1 MKVIRDSIHKDIYLD
16 ENELKIVDSEE
27 FQRLR
32 NIKQTGLTYLVYP
45 SANHTRFEHSL
56 GTMFIASKIAE
67 KIDADVEL
75 ARVSALL
82 HDIGHPPFSHT
93 LEICGYSHEAFGRKK
108 IKHMNLDNFS
118 KSEIIKTLNRKNLE
132 GKIISGDVDAD
143 RMDYLLRD
151 SYHTGTAYG
160 MIDLPRILRSIT
172 TFESFGKIKIGILKK
187 GIQAIESLLVA
198 RHQMYSAVYMH
209 PTVRIADTMM
219 KRAVIKEIRE
229 KNLNIKDLADMD
241 DIALVSF
248 LRNSNNY
255 LMERIDRRNLYKN
268 LITYSYFDL
277 NPIEKWIFVNL
288 DEKQILS
295 LESRFYE
302 EFGCDIFIDIYPIPK
317 MEEHNVYIISDEGVK
332 RLDEVSPLAQ
342 SLKPSEMR
350 LWNISIYA
358 PKEKIKELKENN
370 IKDRIN
376 KILKELDMKVE
387 SKLIDILKEHET
399 IIGKG
404 KFLEIAKEHGI
415 SPKEFYNELHKL
427 IFCGLIKEKF
437 NRRKY
442 IYCLNNFMTALRP
455 KGLSFWRAE
464 Q

>member
-32 NIKQTGLTYLVYP
+32 NIKQTGLTHLVYP

-67 KIDADVEL
+67 KINADVEL
-75 ARVSALL
+75 TRVSALL

-93 LEICGYSHEAFGRKK
+93 LEICGYNHENFGRKK
-108 IKHMNLDNFS
+108 IKHMDFENFS
-118 KSEIIKTLNRKNLE
+118 KNEIIKTLSRKNLE

-160 MIDLPRILRSIT
+160 MIDLPRILRAIT
-172 TFESFGKIKIGILKK
+172 TFEHFGKIKLGILKK

-209 PTVRIADTMM
+209 PTVRIADTMI

-229 KNLNIKDLADMD
+229 KNLNIKDLANMD
-241 DIALVSF
+241 DIALVAF

-255 LMERIDRRNLYKN
+255 LMERIDKRNLYKN
-268 LITYSYFDL
+268 LITYGYFDL

-295 LESRFYE
+295 LENKFYE

-317 MEEHNVYIISDEGVK
+317 MEEHNVYIILDEGVK

-387 SKLIDILKEHET
+387 SKLIDILKEYES
-399 IIGKG
+399 IKGKG
-404 KFLEIAKEHGI
+404 RFLELAKEKGM

-442 IYCLNNFMTALRP
+442 IYSLNPFLQ
-455 KGLSFWRAE
+455 KK
-464 Q
+464 

>member
-1 MKVIRDSIHKDIYLD
+1 MKVIRDSIHKDIYLSED
-16 ENELKIVDSEE
+16 ELKVVDSEE

-67 KIDADVEL
+67 KIGVDVEL
-75 ARVSALL
+75 TRVSALL

-93 LEICGYSHEAFGRKK
+93 LEICGYNHEKFGKKK
-108 IKHMNLDNFS
+108 IKQMELDNFS
-118 KSEIIKTLNRKNLE
+118 KNEIIKTLNRRNLE

-172 TFESFGKIKIGILKK
+172 TFESFGNIKIGILKK

-219 KRAVIKEIRE
+219 KRAVIKEIKE
-229 KNLNIKDLADMD
+229 GNLNIKDLSNMD

-248 LRNSNNY
+248 LRNSENY
-255 LMERIDRRNLYKN
+255 LMKRIDKRNLYKN

-277 NPIEKWIFVNL
+277 NPIEKWIFINL

-295 LESRFYE
+295 LENRFYE
-302 EFGCDIFIDIYPIPK
+302 KFGCDIFIDIYPIPK
-317 MEEHNVYIISDEGVK
+317 MEEHNIYIISDEGVK

-350 LWNISIYA
+350 LWNVSIYA
-358 PKEKIKELKENN
+358 PKEKIKELKESD
-370 IKDRIN
+370 IKDKIN
-376 KILKELDMKVE
+376 KILNEFDAKIE
-387 SKLIDILKEHET
+387 SKLIDILKEHGK
-399 IIGKG
+399 IIGKRR
-404 KFLEIAKEHGI
+404 FLEIAKERGV
-415 SPKEFYNELHKL
+415 SPREFYSELHKL
-427 IFCGLIKEKF
+427 IFCGLIKERF
-437 NRRKY
+437 NGKKY
-442 IYCLNNFMTALRP
+442 SYCLN
-455 KGLSFWRAE
+455 SFVKFK
-464 Q
+464 

>member
-1 MKVIRDSIHKDIYLD
+1 MKVIRDSIHKDIYVNED
-16 ENELKIVDSEE
+16 ELKVIDSEE

-67 KIDADVEL
+67 KINADVEL
-75 ARVSALL
+75 TRISALL

-93 LEICGYSHEAFGRKK
+93 LEICNYNHEYFGRKK
-108 IKHMNLDNFS
+108 IKQMDLNNFS

-172 TFESFGKIKIGILKK
+172 TFESFGKVKIGILKK

-209 PTVRIADTMM
+209 PTVRIADTMI
-219 KRAVIKEIRE
+219 KRAVTKEIQE
-229 KNLNIKDLADMD
+229 KNLDIKDLANMD

-248 LRNSNNY
+248 LRISENY
-255 LMERIDRRNLYKN
+255 LMERIDKRDLYKN
-268 LITYSYFDL
+268 IITYDYSSL

-302 EFGCDIFIDIYPIPK
+302 EFGCDIFIDIYPIPR
-317 MEEHNVYIISDEGVK
+317 MEEHNVYIISDDGVK

-358 PKEKIKELKENN
+358 PKEKIKELKGNN

-376 KILKELDMKVE
+376 KILNELDVKVE
-387 SKLIDILKEHET
+387 SKLIEILKEHGT
-399 IIGKG
+399 ITGKG
-404 KFLEIAKEHGI
+404 RFLEIAKERGI

-427 IFCGLIKEKF
+427 IFCGLIKERF

-442 IYCLNNFMTALRP
+442 IYCLNNFIKL
-455 KGLSFWRAE
+455 
-464 Q
+464 

>member
-16 ENELKIVDSEE
+16 EKELEIIDSEE

-67 KIDADVEL
+67 KINADVEL
-75 ARVSALL
+75 TRVSALL

-93 LEICGYSHEAFGRKK
+93 LEICGYSHEVFGRKK

-172 TFESFGKIKIGILKK
+172 TFESFGKVKIGILKK

-209 PTVRIADTMM
+209 PTVRIADTMI
-219 KRAVIKEIRE
+219 KRAVIKEIQE
-229 KNLNIKDLADMD
+229 KNLDIKDLANMD

-248 LRNSNNY
+248 LRISENY

-302 EFGCDIFIDIYPIPK
+302 EFGWDIFIDIYPIPK

-358 PKEKIKELKENN
+358 PKEKIKELRENN
-370 IKDRIN
+370 VKDRIN
-376 KILKELDMKVE
+376 KILKELDVKVE
-387 SKLIDILKEHET
+387 SKLIDILKEYGT
-399 IIGKG
+399 ITGKRR
-404 KFLEIAKEHGI
+404 FLEIAKERGI

-427 IFCGLIKEKF
+427 IFCGLIKERF
-437 NRRKY
+437 NRRTY
-442 IYCLNNFMTALRP
+442 VYCLNNFVKL
-455 KGLSFWRAE
+455 
-464 Q
+464 

>member
-16 ENELKIVDSEE
+16 EKELEIIDSEE

-67 KIDADVEL
+67 KINADVEL
-75 ARVSALL
+75 TRVSALL

-93 LEICGYSHEAFGRKK
+93 LEICGYSHEVFGRKK

-172 TFESFGKIKIGILKK
+172 TFESFGKVKIGILKK

-209 PTVRIADTMM
+209 PTVRIADTMI
-219 KRAVIKEIRE
+219 KRAVIKEI
-229 KNLNIKDLADMD
+229 
-241 DIALVSF
+241 
-248 LRNSNNY
+248 
-255 LMERIDRRNLYKN
+255 
-268 LITYSYFDL
+268 
-277 NPIEKWIFVNL
+277 
-288 DEKQILS
+288 Q
-295 LESRFYE
+295 
-302 EFGCDIFIDIYPIPK
+302 
-317 MEEHNVYIISDEGVK
+317 
-332 RLDEVSPLAQ
+332 
-342 SLKPSEMR
+342 
-350 LWNISIYA
+350 
-358 PKEKIKELKENN
+358 EKIW
-370 IKDRIN
+370 I
-376 KILKELDMKVE
+376 
-387 SKLIDILKEHET
+387 
-399 IIGKG
+399 
-404 KFLEIAKEHGI
+404 
-415 SPKEFYNELHKL
+415 
-427 IFCGLIKEKF
+427 
-437 NRRKY
+437 
-442 IYCLNNFMTALRP
+442 
-455 KGLSFWRAE
+455 
-464 Q
+464 

>member
-1 MKVIRDSIHKDIYLD
+1 MKVIRDSIHKDIYVD
-16 ENELKIVDSEE
+16 EKELKVIDSEE

-67 KIDADVEL
+67 KIDVDVEL
-75 ARVSALL
+75 TRISALL
-82 HDIGHPPFSHT
+82 HDIGHPPLSHT
-93 LEICGYSHEAFGRKK
+93 LEICGYSHETFGRKK
-108 IKHMNLDNFS
+108 IKHMDLDNFS

-172 TFESFGKIKIGILKK
+172 TFESFGNIKIGILKK

-219 KRAVIKEIRE
+219 KRAVIKEIKDR
-229 KNLNIKDLADMD
+229 NLNIKNLADMD

-248 LRNSNNY
+248 LRSSNNY
-255 LMERIDRRNLYKN
+255 LMERIDKRNLYKN
-268 LITYSYFDL
+268 LTTYSYFDL

-302 EFGCDIFIDIYPIPK
+302 EFGCDIFIDIYPIPR

-342 SLKPSEMR
+342 SLKLSEIR

-358 PKEKIKELKENN
+358 PKEKINEFKENN
-370 IKDRIN
+370 VKDKIN
-376 KILKELDMKVE
+376 KILKELDVRVE
-387 SKLIDILKEHET
+387 SKLIEILKEYGT
-399 IIGKG
+399 ITGKG
-404 KFLEIAKEHGI
+404 RFLEIAKERGI
-415 SPKEFYNELHKL
+415 SPKEFYNELYKL
-427 IFCGLIKEKF
+427 IFCGLIKERF

-442 IYCLNNFMTALRP
+442 IYCLNNFVKL
-455 KGLSFWRAE
+455 
-464 Q
+464 

>member
-16 ENELKIVDSEE
+16 ENELRIVDSKD

-56 GTMFIASKIAE
+56 GTMFIASKISE
-67 KIDADVEL
+67 KINADKEL
-75 ARVSALL
+75 TRVSALL

-93 LEICGYSHEAFGRKK
+93 LEICGYNHEIFGRKK
-108 IKHMNLDNFS
+108 IKAMDLDNFS

-209 PTVRIADTMM
+209 PTVRIADTMI
-219 KRAVIKEIRE
+219 KRAVIKEIKE
-229 KNLNIKDLADMD
+229 KNLNIKDLANMD

-248 LRNSNNY
+248 LRKSNNY
-255 LMERIDRRNLYKN
+255 LMERIDNRHLYKN
-268 LITYSYFDL
+268 LITYGYFDL
-277 NPIEKWIFVNL
+277 NPIKKWIFVNL
-288 DEKQILS
+288 DEKEILS

-317 MEEHNVYIISDEGVK
+317 MEEHNVYIILDEAVK

-358 PKEKIKELKENN
+358 PKEKVKELKENN
-370 IKDRIN
+370 VKDKIS
-376 KILKELDMKVE
+376 KILKELDVKVE
-387 SKLIDILKEHET
+387 SKLIDILKEHGT
-399 IIGKG
+399 ITGKG
-404 KFLEIAKEHGI
+404 RFLEIAKEKGI
-415 SPKEFYNELHKL
+415 SPKDFYNELHKL

-442 IYCLNNFMTALRP
+442 IYCLNNSV
-455 KGLSFWRAE
+455 K
-464 Q
+464 

>member
-1 MKVIRDSIHKDIYLD
+1 MKVIRDSIHKDIYVN
-16 ENELKIVDSEE
+16 ENELKVIDSEE

-67 KIDADVEL
+67 KINADVEL
-75 ARVSALL
+75 TRISALL

-93 LEICGYSHEAFGRKK
+93 LEICNYNHEYFGRKK
-108 IKHMNLDNFS
+108 IKQMDLNNFS

-172 TFESFGKIKIGILKK
+172 TFESFGKVKIGILKK

-209 PTVRIADTMM
+209 PTVRIADTMI
-219 KRAVIKEIRE
+219 KRAVTKEIQE
-229 KNLNIKDLADMD
+229 KNLDIKDLANMD

-248 LRNSNNY
+248 LRISENY
-255 LMERIDRRNLYKN
+255 LMERIDKRDLYKN
-268 LITYSYFDL
+268 IITYDYSSL

-302 EFGCDIFIDIYPIPK
+302 EFGCDIFIDIYPIPR
-317 MEEHNVYIISDEGVK
+317 MEEHNVYIISDDGVK

-358 PKEKIKELKENN
+358 PIEKIKELKGNN

-376 KILKELDMKVE
+376 KILNELDVKVE
-387 SKLIDILKEHET
+387 SKLIEILKEHGT
-399 IIGKG
+399 ITGKG
-404 KFLEIAKEHGI
+404 RFLEIAKERGI

-427 IFCGLIKEKF
+427 IFCGLIKERF

-442 IYCLNNFMTALRP
+442 IYCLNNFIKL
-455 KGLSFWRAE
+455 
-464 Q
+464 

>member
-1 MKVIRDSIHKDIYLD
+1 MKVIRDSIHKDIYVNED
-16 ENELKIVDSEE
+16 ELKVIDSEE

-67 KIDADVEL
+67 KINADVEL
-75 ARVSALL
+75 TRISALL

-93 LEICGYSHEAFGRKK
+93 LEICNYNHEYFGRKK
-108 IKHMNLDNFS
+108 IKQMDLNNFS

-172 TFESFGKIKIGILKK
+172 TFESFGKVKIGILKK

-209 PTVRIADTMM
+209 PTVRIADTMI
-219 KRAVIKEIRE
+219 KRAVTKEIQE
-229 KNLNIKDLADMD
+229 KNLDIKDLANMD

-248 LRNSNNY
+248 LRISENY
-255 LMERIDRRNLYKN
+255 LMERIDKRDLYKN
-268 LITYSYFDL
+268 IITYDYSSL

-302 EFGCDIFIDIYPIPK
+302 EFGCDIFIDIYPIPR
-317 MEEHNVYIISDEGVK
+317 MEEHNVYIISDDGVK

-358 PKEKIKELKENN
+358 PKEKIKELKGNN

-376 KILKELDMKVE
+376 KILNELDVKVE
-387 SKLIDILKEHET
+387 SKLIEILKEHGT
-399 IIGKG
+399 ITGKG
-404 KFLEIAKEHGI
+404 RFLEIAKERGI

-427 IFCGLIKEKF
+427 IFCGLIKERF

-442 IYCLNNFMTALRP
+442 IYCLNNFI
-455 KGLSFWRAE
+455 K
-464 Q
+464 